1 MHSIWNWIVANPA
14 EAVGL
19 AVMLLSVVNAAL
31 PASVAAGPVGRVLHM
46 LLDRLSLLTRSTAPG
61 TLKWPMVRS
70 AIVRSADPRESQSGA
85 ADVAALALVVGLAG
99 LALVGCPHLPPVS
112 GCAPTAQSCIEGR
125 PHVCSASQRWEPAG
139 DVVCR
144 GACVVGDAG
153 IAHCAPADGG
163 AR

>member
-1 MHSIWNWIVANPA
+1 MLTSLASALGPYAPALVSLVVVPLVGALLNWALWWDTPEHWDA
-14 EAVGL
+14 FAAAHPTQAL
-19 AVMLLSVVNAAL
+19 AVRALRAVFPHARKLLAAWRD
-31 PASVAAGPVGRVLHM
+31 AQ
-46 LLDRLSLLTRSTAPG
+46 TA
-61 TLKWPMVRS
+61 K
-70 AIVRSADPRESQSGA
+70 SQSGA
-85 ADVAALALVVGLAG
+85 ADVAALALVVGLAA